1 MEVEE
6 PAVSSAS
13 EAEMASPVTTMAD
26 NGTRKKTSFDF
37 VAKIKELEL
46 EGNKLRAAT
55 VSTLSNISSSGMLKG
70 SVRSL

>member
-13 EAEMASPVTTMAD
+13 EAEMASPVTNTTMAA
-26 NGTRKKTSFDF
+26 RKKTSFDF

-55 VSTLSNISSSGMLKG
+55 VSTLSNISSSGM
-70 SVRSL
+70 